1 MECHSLSL
9 LRRDLWQ
16 FLLLWKPCDFGVGT
30 MKLLLCALGVLCVVR
45 YGSAF
50 CDQPGPVVDCNEL
63 CTAALHRPD
72 IVEVRF
78 RGVLASIGCV
88 PPHVRVCSRVQKTK
102 ISSISKNKVHRCRFN
117 EIKLAQKKIVCSR
130 LFQSLNKKKYMKQ
143 KEFDAIECDT
153 EEKLEFQEF
162 KSVKFSQFS
171 KIECTFGRS
180 VCTGCS
186 AYGPEKLC
194 NGDTE
199 RIRNDERISTSSLT
213 IPSCLIPS
221 SPLIYKLRFA
231 EP

>member
-1 MECHSLSL
+1 ME
-9 LRRDLWQ
+9 
-16 FLLLWKPCDFGVGT
+16 
-30 MKLLLCALGVLCVVR
+30 
-45 YGSAF
+45 
-50 CDQPGPVVDCNEL
+50 
-63 CTAALHRPD
+63 
-72 IVEVRF
+72 
-78 RGVLASIGCV
+78 
-88 PPHVRVCSRVQKTK
+88 
-102 ISSISKNKVHRCRFN
+102 
-117 EIKLAQKKIVCSR
+117 
-130 LFQSLNKKKYMKQ
+130 Q

-153 EEKLEFQEF
+153 EEKFEFQEF